1 MFVDWPPK
9 SKEGVETIFTKQE
22 KHVTTIV
29 LPRDKLVGIL
39 VDFIETNYSD
49 RVQLCFDYEVQPV
62 DWGYRDG
69 SSALL
74 QIGRKSEASYESA
87 FPSEQGDANVLPH
100 NVSEVEARFLIAAD
114 GTVRTIANSIE
125 KADAARLKL
134 LSLRRLFGGSFH
146 VRRYFDDNQRVYKSI
161 PFRVPDGWRRD
172 LDYSARTSD
181 GRVIFDALPANSRGD
196 YCGVLLLRRGDDMA
210 KADVEP
216 AAFRD
221 FLNENLP
228 PFSELIGDETV
239 VNVAKKPV
247 SFLPGFR
254 YSGPRLHQ
262 GQCCVLLGDS
272 AHTVKPYFGL
282 GANSALEDVLVLSD
296 AFDEAGTDLG
306 AVARL
311 YSKKRAKDA
320 KTLVRLSRELDR
332 PGSLGFL
339 TFILPLILDSLFFS
353 LAPKVFAPN
362 MIRMLQRE
370 KYTFTE
376 VARRKRIDR
385 VMQVI
390 CLGTLAGV
398 GYCFISTLFAS
409 RFALSRGL
417 GALVTTLTRLSV
429 KALQ

>member
-1 MFVDWPPK
+1 MFVDWSPTA
-9 SKEGVETIFTKQE
+9 KEGVETIFTKQE

-49 RVQLCFDYEVQPV
+49 RVQLCFEHEVQPV
-62 DWGYRDG
+62 DWSYEDG
-69 SSALL
+69 SKVLL
-74 QIGRKSEASYESA
+74 EISRRSETHYEST
-87 FPSEQGDANVLPH
+87 FRPEQGDASVL
-100 NVSEVEARFLIAAD
+100 NVSEVEASFLIAAD
-114 GTVRTIANSIE
+114 GTVRTIANSME
-125 KADAARLKL
+125 EADARLKL
-134 LSLRRLFGGSFH
+134 VSLPRLFGRSFH

-161 PFRVPDGWRRD
+161 PFKVPVGWRRD

-196 YCGVLLLRRGDDMA
+196 YCGVLLLRRGDEMA
-210 KADVEP
+210 KVDVEP

-221 FLNENLP
+221 FLDENLP
-228 PFSELIGDETV
+228 QFSQLIDDETV
-239 VNVAKKPV
+239 AIVARKPV
-247 SFLPGFR
+247 SYLPAFR

-296 AFDEAGTDLG
+296 VFDEAGTDFC
-306 AVARL
+306 AVTRL
-311 YSKKRAKDA
+311 FSKKRAKDA
-320 KTLVRLSRELDR
+320 KSLVRLSRELDR
-332 PGSLGFL
+332 PGILGFL
-339 TFILPLILDSLFFS
+339 TFILPLILDSLFFRA
-353 LAPKVFAPN
+353 APNFFAPN

-385 VMQVI
+385 MVQLLLI
-390 CLGTLAGV
+390 GTVVGV
-398 GYCFISTLFAS
+398 GFYALSTLFAS

-417 GALVTTLTRLSV
+417 GAFVSALTCLSK